1 MSLLLP
7 IIAVLVGFILL
18 TVSADRLILVSSTL
32 AKQFGVSV
40 MFIGMTV
47 IAFGTSFPEL
57 VVSAIASF
65 NGAEGLAVGNAIG
78 SNIINCG
85 LVLALCALFMPLV
98 IKVRFIKRELPILV
112 LALIATI
119 ALMSNGSITMWDSL
133 ILILLLAL
141 YCVYLAKSSSTDD
154 IENELEFLDV
164 SQNRALVET
173 IAMLIMLLISSQI
186 MVWGSV
192 QLAKAMGVSDLLIG
206 LTIVAFGTSLP
217 ELAAAI
223 AGVRRGMPEI
233 AFATVIGSNT
243 FNLLGVLA
251 FPGLIGDGL
260 QLPAEVLT
268 RDLPMLSI
276 MTAFMVISFTMTY
289 FAVTKRRAAL
299 TPEQQTDELIAAD
312 SKLNYRFGRLSG
324 AILLTMFIG
333 YSWILFTS

>member
-7 IIAVLVGFILL
+7 IIAVLVGFIIL

-78 SNIINCG
+78 SNIINSG

-98 IKVRFIKRELPILV
+98 IQVRFIKRELPILV
-112 LALIATI
+112 IALVAVI

-133 ILILLLAL
+133 VLILLLAL
-141 YCVYLAKSSSTDD
+141 YCVYLVKSSSEDD
-154 IENELEFLDV
+154 VENELEFLDV

-268 RDLPMLSI
+268 RDIPMLSI

-289 FAVTKRRAAL
+289 FVVNKRRSNL
-299 TPEQQTDELIAAD
+299 KPEQQTDALIAAD

-324 AILLTMFIG
+324 AVLLIMFVG
-333 YSWILFTS
+333 YTWVLFTS

>member
-7 IIAVLVGFILL
+7 IIAVLVGFIIL

-78 SNIINCG
+78 SNIINSG

-98 IKVRFIKRELPILV
+98 IQVRFIKRELPILV
-112 LALIATI
+112 IALIAVI

-133 ILILLLAL
+133 VLILLLAL
-141 YCVYLAKSSSTDD
+141 YCVYLAKSSSEDD
-154 IENELEFLDV
+154 VENELEFLDV

-268 RDLPMLSI
+268 RDIPMLSI

-289 FAVTKRRAAL
+289 FVVNKRRSNL
-299 TPEQQTDELIAAD
+299 KPEQQTDALIAAD

-324 AILLTMFIG
+324 AVLLIMFVG
-333 YSWILFTS
+333 YTWVLFTS

>member
-7 IIAVLVGFILL
+7 IVAVLVGFVLL
-18 TVSADRLILVSSTL
+18 TLSADRLILVSSTL

-78 SNIINCG
+78 SNIINSG

-98 IKVRFIKRELPILV
+98 IQVRFIKRELPILV
-112 LALIATI
+112 VALIATI
-119 ALMSNGSITMWDSL
+119 ALMSNGSITKWDSL
-133 ILILLLAL
+133 ILISLLAL

-154 IENELEFLDV
+154 VEGELEFLDV
-164 SQNRALVET
+164 SQTRALVET
-173 IAMLIMLLISSQI
+173 IAMLIVLLISSQI

-192 QLAKAMGVSDLLIG
+192 ELAKAMGVSDLLIG

-268 RDLPMLSI
+268 RDIPMLSI

-289 FAVTKRRAAL
+289 FAVSKRRSAL
-299 TPEQQTDELIAAD
+299 VPEQLTAELIAAD

-324 AILLTMFIG
+324 AILLVMFIG
-333 YSWILFTS
+333 YTWVLFTS

>member
-98 IKVRFIKRELPILV
+98 IQVRFIKRELPILV
-112 LALIATI
+112 VALIAVI

-141 YCVYLAKSSSTDD
+141 YCVYLAKSSSDED
-154 IENELEFLDV
+154 VENELEFLDV

-173 IAMLIMLLISSQI
+173 IAMLFMLLISSQI

-192 QLAKAMGVSDLLIG
+192 QLAQAMGVSDLLIG

-268 RDLPMLSI
+268 RDIPMLSI

-289 FAVTKRRAAL
+289 IAVTKRRSAL
-299 TPEQQTDELIAAD
+299 TPEQQTDEAIAAD

-324 AILLTMFIG
+324 AVLLIMFIG
-333 YSWILFTS
+333 YSWVLFTA

>member
-7 IIAVLVGFILL
+7 IIAVLVGFIIL

-78 SNIINCG
+78 SNIINSG

-98 IKVRFIKRELPILV
+98 IQVRFIKRELPILV
-112 LALIATI
+112 IALIAVI
-119 ALMSNGSITMWDSL
+119 ALMSNGSITMRDSL
-133 ILILLLAL
+133 VLILLLAL
-141 YCVYLAKSSSTDD
+141 YCVYLAKSSSEDD
-154 IENELEFLDV
+154 VENELEFLDV

-268 RDLPMLSI
+268 RDMPMLSI

-289 FAVTKRRAAL
+289 FVVNKRRSNL
-299 TPEQQTDELIAAD
+299 KPEQQTDALIAAD

-324 AILLTMFIG
+324 AVLLIMFVG
-333 YSWILFTS
+333 YTWVLFTS

>member
-7 IIAVLVGFILL
+7 IIAVLVGFIIL

-57 VVSAIASF
+57 IVSAIASF

-78 SNIINCG
+78 SNIINSG

-98 IKVRFIKRELPILV
+98 IQVRFIKRELPILV
-112 LALIATI
+112 IALIAVI

-133 ILILLLAL
+133 VLILLLAL
-141 YCVYLAKSSSTDD
+141 YCVYLAKSSSEDD
-154 IENELEFLDV
+154 VENELEFLDV

-268 RDLPMLSI
+268 RDIPMLSI

-289 FAVTKRRAAL
+289 FVVNKRRSNL
-299 TPEQQTDELIAAD
+299 KPEQQTDALIAAD

-324 AILLTMFIG
+324 AVLLIMFVG
-333 YSWILFTS
+333 YTWVLFTS

>member
-7 IIAVLVGFILL
+7 IIAVLVGFIIL

-32 AKQFGVSV
+32 AKHFGLSV

-57 VVSAIASF
+57 VVSAIASL

-78 SNIINCG
+78 SNIINSG

-98 IKVRFIKRELPILV
+98 IQVRFIKRELPILV
-112 LALIATI
+112 IALLATI
-119 ALMSNGSITMWDSL
+119 ALMSNGSITMWDSA
-133 ILILLLAL
+133 ILLLLLAC
-141 YCVYLAKSSSTDD
+141 YCVYLAKSSSAEDV
-154 IENELEFLDV
+154 ENELEFLDV
-164 SQNRALVET
+164 SRNRALVET
-173 IAMLIMLLISSQI
+173 IAMLVMLLISSQI

-260 QLPAEVLT
+260 QLPAEILT
-268 RDLPMLSI
+268 RDIPMLSI
-276 MTAFMVISFTMTY
+276 MTAFMVVSFSMTY
-289 FAVTKRRAAL
+289 FAVKKRRAAL
-299 TPEQQTDELIAAD
+299 TPEQQAEELIAAD
-312 SKLNYRFGRLSG
+312 SKLHYRFGRLSG
-324 AILLTMFIG
+324 AILLIMFIG
-333 YSWILFTS
+333 YTWILFTS

>member
-7 IIAVLVGFILL
+7 IIAVLVGFIIL

-78 SNIINCG
+78 SNIINSG

-98 IKVRFIKRELPILV
+98 IQVRFIKRELPILV
-112 LALIATI
+112 IALIAVI
-119 ALMSNGSITMWDSL
+119 ALMSNGSITMRDSL
-133 ILILLLAL
+133 VLILLLAL
-141 YCVYLAKSSSTDD
+141 YCVYLAKSSSEDD
-154 IENELEFLDV
+154 VENELEFLDV

-268 RDLPMLSI
+268 RDIPMLSI

-289 FAVTKRRAAL
+289 FVVNKRRSNL
-299 TPEQQTDELIAAD
+299 KPEQQTDALIAAD

-324 AILLTMFIG
+324 AVLLIMFVG
-333 YSWILFTS
+333 YTWVLFTS

>member
-18 TVSADRLILVSSTL
+18 TLSADRLILVSSTL

-78 SNIINCG
+78 SNIINSG

-98 IKVRFIKRELPILV
+98 IQVRFIKRELPILV
-112 LALIATI
+112 IALIAVI
-119 ALMSNGSITMWDSL
+119 ALMSNGSITMWDSIILL
-133 ILILLLAL
+133 ILLAL
-141 YCVYLAKSSSTDD
+141 YCVYLAKSSSEEDV
-154 IENELEFLDV
+154 ENELEFLDV
-164 SQNRALVET
+164 SQKRALVET
-173 IAMLIMLLISSQI
+173 IAMLVMLVISSQI
-186 MVWGSV
+186 MVWGSI
-192 QLAKAMGVSDLLIG
+192 QLAKTMGVSDLLIG

-260 QLPAEVLT
+260 QLPAEVLN
-268 RDLPMLSI
+268 RDVPMLSI

-289 FAVTKRRAAL
+289 MAVTKRRSAL
-299 TPEQQTDELIAAD
+299 TPAQQTDKAIATD
-312 SKLNYRFGRLSG
+312 CKLNYRFGRLSG
-324 AILLTMFIG
+324 AVLLIMFIG
-333 YSWILFTS
+333 YTWVLFTA

>member
-98 IKVRFIKRELPILV
+98 IQVRFIKRELPILV
-112 LALIATI
+112 IALIAVI

-141 YCVYLAKSSSTDD
+141 YCVYLAKSSSEEDV
-154 IENELEFLDV
+154 ENELEFLDV

-260 QLPAEVLT
+260 QLPVEVLT
-268 RDLPMLSI
+268 RDVPMLSI

-289 FAVTKRRAAL
+289 IAVTKRRSAL
-299 TPEQQTDELIAAD
+299 TPEQQSDKAIAAD

-324 AILLTMFIG
+324 AVLLIMFIG
-333 YSWILFTS
+333 YSWLLFSA

>member
-1 MSLLLP
+1 M
-7 IIAVLVGFILL
+7 LVGFILL
-18 TVSADRLILVSSTL
+18 TLSADRLILVSSTL

-78 SNIINCG
+78 SNIINSG

-98 IKVRFIKRELPILV
+98 IQVRFIKRELPILV
-112 LALIATI
+112 IALIAVI
-119 ALMSNGSITMWDSL
+119 ALMSNGSITMWDSIILL
-133 ILILLLAL
+133 ILLAL
-141 YCVYLAKSSSTDD
+141 YCVYLAKSSSEEDV
-154 IENELEFLDV
+154 ENELEFLDV
-164 SQNRALVET
+164 SQKRALVET
-173 IAMLIMLLISSQI
+173 IAMLVMLVISSQI
-186 MVWGSV
+186 MVWGSI

-260 QLPAEVLT
+260 QLPAEVLN
-268 RDLPMLSI
+268 RDVPMLSI

-289 FAVTKRRAAL
+289 MAVTKRRSAL
-299 TPEQQTDELIAAD
+299 TPAQQTDKAIATD
-312 SKLNYRFGRLSG
+312 CKLNYRFGRLSG
-324 AILLTMFIG
+324 AVLLIMFIG
-333 YSWILFTS
+333 YTWVLFTA